1 MLRELGHLSIVL
13 GISEN
18 LLLQPSFSYVKQEFS
33 WVGTDDCKL
42 KGRQWDREQRVIEVS
57 VVSRKYENKGSF
69 RMPGDEVNVVSG
81 GLSIACFWSLQASEA
96 VITFRRHSK
105 EFRGIKD
112 IFFLPLFL
120 PNSYDLNV
128 W

>member
-18 LLLQPSFSYVKQEFS
+18 LLLQPSFSCVKQEFS

-42 KGRQWDREQRVIEVS
+42 KSRQWDREQRAIEVS
-57 VVSRKYENKGSF
+57 VVPRKYKNKELF
-69 RMPGDEVNVVSG
+69 RMTGDEVLSLEVSLG
-81 GLSIACFWSLQASEA
+81 GFWSLQDSEA

-112 IFFLPLFL
+112 NFSSLCSCLTIAP
-120 PNSYDLNV
+120 
-128 W
+128 

>member
-13 GISEN
+13 GISKN

-33 WVGTDDCKL
+33 WVGMDDCKL

-57 VVSRKYENKGSF
+57 VVSRKYKNKGLF
-69 RMPGDEVNVVSG
+69 RMIGDEVSAVSG
-81 GLSIACFWSLQASEA
+81 GPSIVSFWSLQASEA

-105 EFRGIKD
+105 GFRGIKG
-112 IFFLPLFL
+112 ISFLPLFL
-120 PNSYDLNV
+120 SNNYALNV